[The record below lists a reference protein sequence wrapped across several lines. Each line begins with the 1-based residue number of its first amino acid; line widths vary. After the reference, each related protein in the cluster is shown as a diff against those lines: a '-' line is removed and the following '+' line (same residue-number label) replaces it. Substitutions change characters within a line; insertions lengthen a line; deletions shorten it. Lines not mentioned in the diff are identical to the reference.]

1 MKGKR
6 AEMTNRQVLI
16 NSLKDKEADIYT
28 VDYIACPGNPA
39 CKYDGSSD
47 RSVCD
52 ECKMK
57 WLDEEWE
64 D

>member
-1 MKGKR
+1 
-6 AEMTNRQVLI
+6 MTNREVLI
-16 NSLKDKEADIYT
+16 NSLQNKEVDECT
-28 VDYIACPGNPA
+28 VDYIACVDSDD
-39 CKYDGSSD
+39 CKYDGTSD
-47 RSVCD
+47 HAPCI